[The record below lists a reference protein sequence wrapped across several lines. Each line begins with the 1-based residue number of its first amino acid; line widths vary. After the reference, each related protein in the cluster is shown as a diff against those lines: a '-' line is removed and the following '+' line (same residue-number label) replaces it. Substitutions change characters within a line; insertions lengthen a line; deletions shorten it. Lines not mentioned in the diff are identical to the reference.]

1 VMMLFDLQSDPG
13 EQKDVA
19 ADHPEIVARLKAL
32 YDRMNKDVP
41 PLALKGKGG
50 TRKRAADAK

>member
-1 VMMLFDLQSDPG
+1 MMLFDLQSDPG

-41 PLALKGKGG
+41 PPPAAPK
-50 TRKRAADAK
+50 RKKR